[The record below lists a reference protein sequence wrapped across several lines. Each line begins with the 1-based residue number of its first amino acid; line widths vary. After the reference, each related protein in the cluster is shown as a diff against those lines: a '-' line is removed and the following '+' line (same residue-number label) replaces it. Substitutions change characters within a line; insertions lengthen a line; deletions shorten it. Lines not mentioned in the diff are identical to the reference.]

1 MKRRE
6 SLSDAYLRDL
16 HIIRKNMKENEE
28 RKDTGPAWWRLER
41 WFDRHNHKMEFI
53 RTLFGAM
60 TVILQIVIICKI
72 FKN

>member
-1 MKRRE
+1 MISIYNIPMDDNSKP
-6 SLSDAYLRDL
+6 DP
-16 HIIRKNMKENEE
+16 
-28 RKDTGPAWWRLER
+28 TWWKLER

-72 FKN
+72 FKS

>member
-1 MKRRE
+1 M
-6 SLSDAYLRDL
+6 RD
-16 HIIRKNMKENEE
+16 NKEH
-28 RKDTGPAWWRLER
+28 KDTGPAWWRLER

-72 FKN
+72 FKS